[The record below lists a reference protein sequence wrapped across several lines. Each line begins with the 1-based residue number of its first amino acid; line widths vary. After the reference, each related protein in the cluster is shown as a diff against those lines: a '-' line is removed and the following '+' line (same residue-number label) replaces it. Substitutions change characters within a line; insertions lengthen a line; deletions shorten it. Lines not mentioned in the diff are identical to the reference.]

1 VKKVVPNIAPVT
13 VTATSASADLLGL
26 DTSST
31 NQTNQ
36 TASVTTLPSA
46 VQQKTENSI
55 SDTFDFFSDSTV
67 SQPSQVQNNVAKNGN
82 NDSLKQEEDDF
93 FNQKSMENGAE
104 KGKLT
109 KDNILALY
117 GNSSSSPFQAPTFN
131 ANFQQAPPPQQPPQ
145 DSFFNFGQQV
155 PSAFKTQVPPQQPFI
170 PVVGQATMMGN
181 FNTNGNYG
189 NFNSFG
195 TMQSQQI
202 NRLNEENIRKIES
215 LNFNNFK

>member
-1 VKKVVPNIAPVT
+1 M
-13 VTATSASADLLGL
+13 
-26 DTSST
+26 
-31 NQTNQ
+31 
-36 TASVTTLPSA
+36 SV
-46 VQQKTENSI
+46 
-55 SDTFDFFSDSTV
+55 
-67 SQPSQVQNNVAKNGN
+67 QPTSQVQNNVAKNGN

-93 FNQKSMENGAE
+93 FNQKSTLENGAE

-131 ANFQQAPPPQQPPQ
+131 ANFQQAPPPVQQPQ
-145 DSFFNFGQQV
+145 DAFFNFGQQL
-155 PSAFKTQVPPQQPFI
+155 PSAFKTQIPPQQPQQFI

-189 NFNSFG
+189 NFNSFGG